1 METKHP
7 ETSYW
12 FYFYWYCCFYPPE
25 SYLEPDISWDC
36 DIDTFVEELKKLDRK
51 PKLIVQRTDLKI
63 GRLNK
68 KG

>member
-1 METKHP
+1 METKYP

-25 SYLEPDISWDC
+25 SYPPEPEPSWDC

-51 PKLIVQRTDLKI
+51 KAS
-63 GRLNK
+63 
-68 KG
+68 

>member
-7 ETSYW
+7 ETFYW

-25 SYLEPDISWDC
+25 SYPPEPEPSWER

-51 PKLIVQRTDLKI
+51 
-63 GRLNK
+63 NK
-68 KG
+68 VDSAKDELD